1 MPYIDEYAGDIT
13 LSSMGVRSVRP
24 TVAENPRAGTPE
36 EAWLKHLY
44 TVVFEEVGELQEMPV
59 TYSGFFSYG
68 QRAEDVSYEKASSMS
83 MQKHAMFMS
92 KKATDF
98 INPGQVP

>member
-1 MPYIDEYAGDIT
+1 MTMHAVVRYIDEYADDIT
-13 LSSMGVRSVRP
+13 LSSMDVRSVRP

-36 EAWLKHLY
+36 EAWPKHLY

-68 QRAEDVSYEKASSMS
+68 QRAEDVRPRATVGIFPDFYEKSS
-83 MQKHAMFMS
+83 
-92 KKATDF
+92 
-98 INPGQVP
+98 